1 VTGVVLG
8 VPMDGSVV
16 EMSLEKDSAVLED
29 ENSTV
34 ETSRLDF
41 ENLEGIAVDVSI
53 VLSVVKVEVE
63 F

>member
-8 VPMDGSVV
+8 VPKDGSVV
-16 EMSLEKDSAVLED
+16 EMLLEKDSAVLED

-34 ETSRLDF
+34 ETSRVDV
-41 ENLEGIAVDVSI
+41 ENLEGIAVGVSI
-53 VLSVVKVEVE
+53 VLSVVKAEVE